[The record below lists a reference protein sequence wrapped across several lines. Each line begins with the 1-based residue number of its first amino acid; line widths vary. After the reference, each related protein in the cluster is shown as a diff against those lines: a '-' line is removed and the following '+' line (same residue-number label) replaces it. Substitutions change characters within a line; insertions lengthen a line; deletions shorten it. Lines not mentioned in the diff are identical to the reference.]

1 MCVCVCVC
9 VCVFFLKKKMS
20 TVTRGNA
27 RREIQEAL
35 AIFRFIAGIFCA
47 GTMPLLSGSFPYNFG
62 VLNPRTNYRLPNFEQ
77 SSFFSQLLPNLVSS
91 MFSE

>member
-1 MCVCVCVC
+1 MC
-9 VCVFFLKKKMS
+9 VCVFFFLKKQMS

-27 RREIQEAL
+27 RIEIQEAL

-47 GTMPLLSGSFPYNFG
+47 GTMPLLSGSFPYNFNFG